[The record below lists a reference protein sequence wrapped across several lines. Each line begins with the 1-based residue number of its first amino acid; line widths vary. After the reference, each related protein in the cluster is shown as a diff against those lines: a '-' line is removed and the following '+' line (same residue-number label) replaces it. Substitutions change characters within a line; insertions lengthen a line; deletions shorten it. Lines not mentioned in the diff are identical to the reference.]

1 MTTIILDLPKRR
13 KSSVGRFRFQ
23 QKGKGCALFLATVI
37 KKTFTSP
44 SSTRTGTHTS
54 RVVRL
59 FYDITSLRPSTDE
72 RTSTSERLMPEAE
85 PLPRRGGRGK
95 KGRKNIPYRIGWTSH
110 AGLHPRQPSHLQ
122 VLVVSSASHITC
134 GSKDNRPFHH
144 HNYLGLGARAEH
156 PSIKWLMLRSTIDL
170 LFCCF

>member
-85 PLPRRGGRGK
+85 PLPGRGGEGRRGGEYTVQHRVD
-95 KGRKNIPYRIGWTSH
+95 I
-110 AGLHPRQPSHLQ
+110 PRQT
-122 VLVVSSASHITC
+122 SSATTIPSASASRIKYYHLW
-134 GSKDNRPFHH
+134 SKDNRPFHH

-156 PSIKWLMLRSTIDL
+156 PSIKWVMLRSTIDL